1 MKLYDDGLIQATFY
15 PMDSI
20 EIQEWNAV
28 DALVHDTNEEALDIL
43 SMSASPDFNGKMVF
57 IKNGRILKKMAHI
70 EWAPHMAAHIWI
82 FNSRGEVLIQRRSEN
97 KDSYPGLWDI
107 SAAGHIAS
115 GETMLDGAL
124 REMVEEIW
132 LTDTK
137 AEDLIPIGYYREE
150 VKFPMKWYENGW
162 HNNELDG
169 IFLLQY
175 EGKTEDLTLQEEEVA
190 EVKFISIDNLETEWK
205 DPVLSE
211 RHTPKAWGYREN
223 IIASLRKTVK
233 WLRKV

>member
-1 MKLYDDGLIQATFY
+1 
-15 PMDSI
+15 
-20 EIQEWNAV
+20 
-28 DALVHDTNEEALDIL
+28 
-43 SMSASPDFNGKMVF
+43 
-57 IKNGRILKKMAHI
+57 
-70 EWAPHMAAHIWI
+70 MAAHIWI
-82 FNSRGEVLIQRRSEN
+82 FNSRGEVLLQRRSET

-107 SAAGHIAS
+107 SAAGHIES
-115 GETMLDGAL
+115 GETMLVGAL

-205 DPVLSE
+205 DPALSE

-223 IIASLRKTVK
+223 IIASLRETVK
-233 WLRKV
+233 WLNKV

>member
-1 MKLYDDGLIQATFY
+1 MKPYEDWLIQAKYY
-15 PMDSI
+15 PQDSI
-20 EIQEWNAV
+20 EIQEWNLV
-28 DALVHDTNEEALDIL
+28 NTLVHDTNEEALDIL
-43 SMSASPDFNGKMVF
+43 SISESPSSDGKIVF
-57 IKNGRILKKMAHI
+57 IKNGKILKKMAHI

-82 FNSRGEVLIQRRSEN
+82 FNSHGEVLIQRRSEN

-107 SAAGHIAS
+107 SAAWHISS
-115 GETMLDGAL
+115 GESMFDGAL
-124 REMVEEIW
+124 REMIEEIW

-175 EGKTEDLTLQEEEVA
+175 EGKIENLTLQEEEVA
-190 EVKFISIDNLETEWK
+190 EVKFISIDNLESEWG

-211 RHTPKAWGYREN
+211 SHTPKAWGYREN
-223 IIASLRKTVK
+223 IIKSLRETIKC
-233 WLRKV
+233 LNKV